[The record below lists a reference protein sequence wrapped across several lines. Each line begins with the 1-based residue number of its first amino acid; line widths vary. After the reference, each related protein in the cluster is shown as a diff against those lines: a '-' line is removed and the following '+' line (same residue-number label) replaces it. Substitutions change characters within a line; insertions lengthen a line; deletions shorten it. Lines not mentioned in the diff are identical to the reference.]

1 MLAKASGQSTHFPG
15 LGDGLRKQ
23 ACSHQIGTRLATA
36 WYQERHAAIMHDRC
50 PVSAWLTMNSST
62 VPRRPRWR
70 SLALLAVCLVPL
82 LWPLQQLA
90 ERYYRNELVSQNRQT
105 LDLYVANLLG
115 TLHRYESLPQI
126 LNDLPVLRDTL
137 LIPQNLTNVDK
148 ANHLLRD
155 IAQQTGADVLYLM
168 NTNGR
173 TLAASN
179 WDQRDSFV
187 GRNFAFRPYF
197 NDAMEG
203 KLGRFFGL
211 GTTSA
216 KRGYFFAG
224 AVNDGDQVIGVLVIK
239 VDLDHTETLWGKT
252 PEQLLLTDQNGVVI
266 LTSRPDWRF
275 RATRELSNAEKQSIV
290 SVQTYPT
297 NDPLPLR
304 LDDKAWLTQTQQIDE
319 IGWSANILAPRALI
333 DRPVRTVVAVGAAA
347 LLVLIS
353 LLGIMMQRRRHYL
366 DRIAFEAKAR
376 RELEMRVIERTSE
389 LEGLNSRLRQEVLE
403 REQAQQEL
411 VRAQDELVQA
421 GKLSALGTMSA
432 SISHELNQPL
442 AAIRSYAENAEVL
455 LDHQR
460 TDDARGNLKLISELT
475 GRMASIIAHLRAF
488 ARRDRHAPESVALQ
502 PALDDALALLAKRRR
517 AMEVE
522 LIRDV
527 PAATLWVQAGE
538 TRLRQVL
545 GNLLA
550 NALDALTE
558 KGPPR
563 KLWLSAE
570 QSAEGV
576 NLYIRDNG
584 PGFSAEALARAREPF
599 FTTKT
604 RTQGLGLG
612 LAICDTLMRAL
623 GGELLFANHPGGGAL
638 LTLRLRAGAP
648 GVNLQPSE
656 DLSP

>member
-1 MLAKASGQSTHFPG
+1 MTM
-15 LGDGLRKQ
+15 
-23 ACSHQIGTRLATA
+23 T
-36 WYQERHAAIMHDRC
+36 
-50 PVSAWLTMNSST
+50 SA
-62 VPRRPRWR
+62 VPHRPRWR
-70 SLALLAVCLVPL
+70 SLALLALCLAPL
-82 LWPLQQLA
+82 LWPLEHLA
-90 ERYYRNELVSQNRQT
+90 ERYYRGVLANQNRQT

-115 TLHRYESLPQI
+115 TLHRYETLPQI
-126 LNDLPVLRDTL
+126 LGDLPALRAAL
-137 LIPQNLTNVDK
+137 ENPQDK
-148 ANHLLRD
+148 STAENANRWLRD
-155 IAQQTGADVLYLM
+155 ITRQTGADVMYLM
-168 NTNGR
+168 DSNGL

-179 WDQRDSFV
+179 SDQRDSFV
-187 GRNFAFRPYF
+187 GRNFSFRPYF
-197 NDAMEG
+197 FDALAG

-211 GTTSA
+211 GTTSV
-216 KRGYFFAG
+216 KRGYFFA
-224 AVNDGDQVIGVLVIK
+224 APVRDGDRVIGVLVVK

-252 PEQLLLTDQNGVVI
+252 PEQLLLTDQNGVVV
-266 LTSRPDWRF
+266 LTSNPDWRF
-275 RATRELSNAEKQSIV
+275 RATRELSEDEKKAIV
-290 SVQTYPT
+290 AIQPYPT
-297 NDPLPLR
+297 RTPRPLA
-304 LDDKAWLTQTQQIDE
+304 LDEKAWLTQSQAIEET
-319 IGWSANILAPRALI
+319 GWNVNILAPRALV
-333 DRPVRTVVAVGAAA
+333 DRQVRTVVAIGGAA
-347 LLVLIS
+347 LLVLMLLLS
-353 LLGIMMQRRRHYL
+353 LVMQRRRHYL

-376 RELEMRVIERTSE
+376 RELEMRVVERTSD

-442 AAIRSYAENAEVL
+442 AAIRSYAENAGVL

-460 TDDARGNLKLISELT
+460 IEDARGNLKLISELT

-522 LIRDV
+522 LIRDL
-527 PAATLWVQAGE
+527 PDATLWVQAGE

-563 KLWLSAE
+563 RLWISAE
-570 QSAEGV
+570 QTSEGV

-584 PGFSAEALARAREPF
+584 PGFTQEALARAREPF

-623 GGELLFANHPGGGAL
+623 DGELLFANHASGGAL
-638 LTLRLRAGAP
+638 LTLRLRAGAS
-648 GVNLQPSE
+648 GANLQPPE
-656 DLSP
+656 DLSA

>member
-1 MLAKASGQSTHFPG
+1 LSG
-15 LGDGLRKQ
+15 
-23 ACSHQIGTRLATA
+23 
-36 WYQERHAAIMHDRC
+36 AIIMITTSKL
-50 PVSAWLTMNSST
+50 P
-62 VPRRPRWR
+62 PRPRWR
-70 SLALLAVCLVPL
+70 SLALLAILLAPL
-82 LWPLQQLA
+82 LWPLEHLA
-90 ERYYRNELVSQNRQT
+90 ERYYRNELISQNRQT

-115 TLHRYESLPQI
+115 TLHRYETLPQI
-126 LNDLPVLRDTL
+126 LSQLPALRAALAAPQDAPTINAANQL
-137 LIPQNLTNVDK
+137 LQEIS
-148 ANHLLRD
+148 R
-155 IAQQTGADVLYLM
+155 QTGAEVMYLM
-168 NTNGR
+168 GPDGT

-179 WDQRDSFV
+179 WDKRDSFL

-197 NDAMEG
+197 NDAMAG
-203 KLGRFFGL
+203 NLGRFFGL
-211 GTTSA
+211 GTTSG
-216 KRGYFFAG
+216 KRGYFFAS
-224 AVNDGDQVIGVLVIK
+224 AVRNENQVIGALVVK

-252 PEQLLLTDQNGVVI
+252 PEQLLLTDHNGVVI
-266 LTSRPDWRF
+266 LTSNPEWRF
-275 RATRELSNAEKQSIV
+275 RATRALSEEEKQAIV
-290 SVQTYPT
+290 AIQPYPT
-297 NDPLPLR
+297 RDPRPL
-304 LDDKAWLTQTQQIDE
+304 LLNEKAWLTQTQHIAE
-319 IGWSANILAPRALI
+319 TGWSVNILAPRALI
-333 DRPVRTVVAVGAAA
+333 DRPVRTVVAVGGAT
-347 LLVLIS
+347 LLVVML
-353 LLGIMMQRRRHYL
+353 LLGIMIQRRRHYL

-376 RELEMRVIERTSE
+376 RELEVRVIERTSD
-389 LEGLNSRLRQEVLE
+389 LEGLNSRLKQEVLE

-421 GKLSALGTMSA
+421 SKLSALGTMSA

-455 LDHQR
+455 LDHGR

-522 LIRDV
+522 LIRDL
-527 PAATLWVQAGE
+527 PDATLWVQAGE

-570 QSAEGV
+570 QTPEGV
-576 NLYIRDNG
+576 NLFIRDNG
-584 PGFSAEALARAREPF
+584 PGFSQEALAHAREPF

-638 LTLRLRAGAP
+638 LTLRLRAGAS
-648 GVNLQPSE
+648 GVSLQPPE
-656 DLSP
+656 DLSA

>member
-1 MLAKASGQSTHFPG
+1 MT
-15 LGDGLRKQ
+15 
-23 ACSHQIGTRLATA
+23 
-36 WYQERHAAIMHDRC
+36 
-50 PVSAWLTMNSST
+50 SAL
-62 VPRRPRWR
+62 PPRPRWR
-70 SLALLAVCLVPL
+70 SLALLALCLAPL
-82 LWPLQQLA
+82 LWPLEHLA
-90 ERYYRNELVSQNRQT
+90 ERYYRSELANQNRQT

-115 TLHRYESLPQI
+115 TLHRYETLPQI
-126 LNDLPVLRDTL
+126 LGDLPALRAVLENPGDGMT
-137 LIPQNLTNVDK
+137 Q
-148 ANHLLRD
+148 ANANRLLRD
-155 IAQQTGADVLYLM
+155 ISQQTGADVMYLM
-168 NTNGR
+168 DAKGM

-179 WDQRDSFV
+179 SDQRDSFI
-187 GRNFAFRPYF
+187 GRNFSFRPYF
-197 NDAMEG
+197 TDALAG
-203 KLGRFFGL
+203 RTGRFFGL
-211 GTTSA
+211 GTTSV

-224 AVNDGDQVIGVLVIK
+224 PVRDGERVIGVLVVK

-266 LTSRPDWRF
+266 LTSNPDWRF
-275 RATRELSNAEKQSIV
+275 RATRDLTDDEKKAIV
-290 SVQTYPT
+290 AIQPYPT
-297 NDPLPLR
+297 RDPRPLKI
-304 LDDKAWLTQTQQIDE
+304 DDHAWLAQSQAITET
-319 IGWSANILAPRALI
+319 GWNVNILAPRALV
-333 DRPVRTVVAVGAAA
+333 DRPVRTVQAIGGAA
-347 LLVLIS
+347 LLVLML
-353 LLGIMMQRRRHYL
+353 LLGLMMQRRRHYL

-376 RELEMRVIERTSE
+376 RELEMRVIERTSD

-411 VRAQDELVQA
+411 VRAQDELVQT

-460 TDDARGNLKLISELT
+460 TEDARGNLKLISELT

-527 PAATLWVQAGE
+527 PDATLWVQAGE

-563 KLWLSAE
+563 KLWISAE
-570 QSAEGV
+570 QTGEGV

-584 PGFSAEALARAREPF
+584 PGFSQEALERAREPF

-623 GGELLFANHPGGGAL
+623 GGELLFANHASGGAL
-638 LTLRLRAGAP
+638 LTLRLRAGAS
-648 GVNLQPSE
+648 GANLQPPE
-656 DLSP
+656 DLSA

>member
-1 MLAKASGQSTHFPG
+1 MT
-15 LGDGLRKQ
+15 
-23 ACSHQIGTRLATA
+23 TT
-36 WYQERHAAIMHDRC
+36 
-50 PVSAWLTMNSST
+50 ST

-70 SLALLAVCLVPL
+70 SLALLAICLAPL
-82 LWPLQQLA
+82 LWPLEHLA
-90 ERYYRNELVSQNRQT
+90 ERYYRSVLTNQNRQT

-115 TLHRYESLPQI
+115 TLHRYETLPQI
-126 LNDLPVLRDTL
+126 LGDLPALRAALAAPDDRATRE
-137 LIPQNLTNVDK
+137 NAD
-148 ANHLLRD
+148 HLLRD
-155 IAQQTGADVLYLM
+155 IARQTGADVMYLM
-168 NTNGR
+168 DSNGL

-179 WDQRDSFV
+179 SDQRDSFV
-187 GRNFAFRPYF
+187 GRNFSFRPYF
-197 NDAMEG
+197 IDARAG

-211 GTTSA
+211 GTTSV
-216 KRGYFFAG
+216 KRGYFFAAPVREG
-224 AVNDGDQVIGVLVIK
+224 ERVMGVLVVK

-252 PEQLLLTDQNGVVI
+252 PEQLLVTDQNGVVI
-266 LTSRPDWRF
+266 LTSNPDWRF
-275 RATRELSNAEKQSIV
+275 RATRELSEDEKKAIIAIQP
-290 SVQTYPT
+290 YPT
-297 NDPLPLR
+297 RDPRPLR
-304 LDDKAWLTQTQQIDE
+304 LDEHAWLTQSQAIEET
-319 IGWSANILAPRALI
+319 GWNVNILAPRALI
-333 DRPVRTVVAVGAAA
+333 DRPVRTVAAIGGAT
-347 LLVLIS
+347 LLVLMLLLS
-353 LLGIMMQRRRHYL
+353 LMMQRRRHYL

-376 RELEMRVIERTSE
+376 RELEMRVAERTSD

-411 VRAQDELVQA
+411 VRAQDELVQT

-460 TDDARGNLKLISELT
+460 TEEARGNLKLISELT

-522 LIRDV
+522 LIRDL

-563 KLWLSAE
+563 KLWISAE
-570 QSAEGV
+570 QTSEGV

-584 PGFSAEALARAREPF
+584 PGFSQEALEHAREPF

-623 GGELLFANHPGGGAL
+623 GGELLFANHPGGGAV
-638 LTLRLRAGAP
+638 LTLRLRAGAS
-648 GVNLQPSE
+648 GANLQPPE
-656 DLSP
+656 DLSA

>member
-1 MLAKASGQSTHFPG
+1 MTPALP
-15 LGDGLRKQ
+15 
-23 ACSHQIGTRLATA
+23 
-36 WYQERHAAIMHDRC
+36 
-50 PVSAWLTMNSST
+50 P
-62 VPRRPRWR
+62 RPRWR
-70 SLALLAVCLVPL
+70 SLALLALCLAPL
-82 LWPLQQLA
+82 LWPLEHLA
-90 ERYYRNELVSQNRQT
+90 ERYYRSVLANQNRQT

-115 TLHRYESLPQI
+115 TLHRYETLPQI
-126 LNDLPVLRDTL
+126 LGDLPALRGALVAPHDSETL
-137 LIPQNLTNVDK
+137 KN
-148 ANHLLRD
+148 ANRLLSD
-155 IAQQTGADVLYLM
+155 ITRQTGADVMYLM
-168 NTNGR
+168 DANGL

-179 WDQRDSFV
+179 SEHKDSFI
-187 GRNFAFRPYF
+187 GRNFSFRPYF
-197 NDAMEG
+197 IDALAG
-203 KLGRFFGL
+203 RTGRFFGL

-224 AVNDGDQVIGVLVIK
+224 PVRDGERVIGVLVVK

-252 PEQLLLTDQNGVVI
+252 PEQLLLTDQSGVVI
-266 LTSRPDWRF
+266 LTSNPEWRF
-275 RATRELSNAEKQSIV
+275 RATRDLTDDEKKAIVTIQS
-290 SVQTYPT
+290 YPT
-297 NDPLPLR
+297 RDPRPLR
-304 LDDKAWLTQTQQIDE
+304 IDEHAWLAQTQAIE
-319 IGWSANILAPRALI
+319 ETGWNVNILAPRSLV
-333 DRPVRTVVAVGAAA
+333 DRQVRTVVAIGGAA
-347 LLVLIS
+347 LLVLML
-353 LLGIMMQRRRHYL
+353 LLGLMMQRRRHYL

-376 RELEMRVIERTSE
+376 RELEMRVIERTSD

-411 VRAQDELVQA
+411 VQAQDELVQTS
-421 GKLSALGTMSA
+421 KLTALGTMSA

-460 TDDARGNLKLISELT
+460 TEEARGNLKLISELT

-502 PALDDALALLAKRRR
+502 PALDDALALLTKRRR

-522 LIRDV
+522 LIRDL
-527 PAATLWVQAGE
+527 PDATLWVQAGE

-563 KLWLSAE
+563 RLWISAE
-570 QSAEGV
+570 QTAEGV

-584 PGFSAEALARAREPF
+584 PGFSQEALARAREPF

-623 GGELLFANHPGGGAL
+623 GGELLFANHPSGGAV
-638 LTLRLRAGAP
+638 LTLRLRAGAS
-648 GVNLQPSE
+648 GANLQPPE
-656 DLSP
+656 DLSA

>member
-1 MLAKASGQSTHFPG
+1 MTKTSTLP
-15 LGDGLRKQ
+15 
-23 ACSHQIGTRLATA
+23 
-36 WYQERHAAIMHDRC
+36 
-50 PVSAWLTMNSST
+50 P
-62 VPRRPRWR
+62 RPRWR
-70 SLALLAVCLVPL
+70 SLALLAICLAPL
-82 LWPLQQLA
+82 LWPLEHLA
-90 ERYYRNELVSQNRQT
+90 ERYYRGVLANQNRQT

-115 TLHRYESLPQI
+115 TLHRYETLPQI
-126 LNDLPVLRDTL
+126 LGDLPALRAALETPGDRATL
-137 LIPQNLTNVDK
+137 EN
-148 ANHLLRD
+148 ANHLLSD
-155 IAQQTGADVLYLM
+155 ITRQTGADVMYLM
-168 NTNGR
+168 DANGL

-179 WDQRDSFV
+179 ADQRDSFV
-187 GRNFAFRPYF
+187 GRNFSFRPYF
-197 NDAMEG
+197 IDARAG
-203 KLGRFFGL
+203 RTGRFFGL
-211 GTTSA
+211 GTTSV

-224 AVNDGDQVIGVLVIK
+224 PVRDGDRVIGVLVVK

-266 LTSRPDWRF
+266 LTSNPEWRF
-275 RATRELSNAEKQSIV
+275 RATRDLTDDEKRAITSI
-290 SVQTYPT
+290 QPYPT
-297 NDPLPLR
+297 RDPRPLKI
-304 LDDKAWLTQTQQIDE
+304 DEHAWLTQSQPIDE
-319 IGWSANILAPRALI
+319 TGWNVNILAPKALV
-333 DRPVRTVVAVGAAA
+333 DRPVRTVVAIGGAT
-347 LLVLIS
+347 LLVLML
-353 LLGIMMQRRRHYL
+353 LLGLMMQRRRHYL

-376 RELEMRVIERTSE
+376 RELEMRVIERTSD

-460 TDDARGNLKLISELT
+460 TEDARGNLKLISELT

-522 LIRDV
+522 LIRDM
-527 PAATLWVQAGE
+527 PDATLWVQAGE

-563 KLWLSAE
+563 KLWISAE
-570 QSAEGV
+570 QTREGV

-584 PGFSAEALARAREPF
+584 PGFSQEALERAREPF

-623 GGELLFANHPGGGAL
+623 GGELLFANHASGGAV
-638 LTLRLRAGAP
+638 LTLRLRAGAS
-648 GVNLQPSE
+648 GANLQPPE
-656 DLSP
+656 DLSA

>member
-1 MLAKASGQSTHFPG
+1 MTPALP
-15 LGDGLRKQ
+15 
-23 ACSHQIGTRLATA
+23 
-36 WYQERHAAIMHDRC
+36 
-50 PVSAWLTMNSST
+50 P
-62 VPRRPRWR
+62 RPRWR
-70 SLALLAVCLVPL
+70 SLALLAICLAPL
-82 LWPLQQLA
+82 LWPLEHLA
-90 ERYYRNELVSQNRQT
+90 ERYYRNVLANQNRQT

-115 TLHRYESLPQI
+115 TLHRYETLPQI
-126 LNDLPVLRDTL
+126 LGNLPALRGALADPQDAATL
-137 LIPQNLTNVDK
+137 EK
-148 ANHLLRD
+148 ANHLLSD
-155 IAQQTGADVLYLM
+155 ITRQTGADVMYLM
-168 NTNGR
+168 DANGL

-179 WDQRDSFV
+179 SEHKDSFI
-187 GRNFAFRPYF
+187 GRNFSFRPYF
-197 NDAMEG
+197 IDALAG
-203 KLGRFFGL
+203 RTGRFFGL

-224 AVNDGDQVIGVLVIK
+224 PVSDGERVIGVLVVK

-252 PEQLLLTDQNGVVI
+252 PEQLLLTDQSGVVI
-266 LTSRPDWRF
+266 LTSNPEWRF
-275 RATRELSNAEKQSIV
+275 RATRDLTDDEKKAIV
-290 SVQTYPT
+290 SIQSYPT
-297 NDPLPLR
+297 RDPRPLR
-304 LDDKAWLTQTQQIDE
+304 IDENAWLTQTQAIDE
-319 IGWSANILAPRALI
+319 TGWNVNILAPRALL
-333 DRPVRTVVAVGAAA
+333 DRQVRTVVAIGGAA
-347 LLVLIS
+347 LLVLML
-353 LLGIMMQRRRHYL
+353 LLGLMMQRRRHYL

-376 RELEMRVIERTSE
+376 RELEMRVIERTSD

-411 VRAQDELVQA
+411 VQAQDELVQTS
-421 GKLSALGTMSA
+421 KLTALGTMSA

-460 TDDARGNLKLISELT
+460 TEEARGNLKLISELT

-522 LIRDV
+522 LIRDL
-527 PAATLWVQAGE
+527 PDATLWVQAGE

-563 KLWLSAE
+563 RLWISAE
-570 QSAEGV
+570 QTAQGV

-584 PGFSAEALARAREPF
+584 PGFSEEALARAREPF

-623 GGELLFANHPGGGAL
+623 GGELLFANHPSGGAV
-638 LTLRLRAGAP
+638 LTLRLCAGAS
-648 GVNLQPSE
+648 GANLQPPE
-656 DLSP
+656 DLSA

>member
-1 MLAKASGQSTHFPG
+1 MTPALP
-15 LGDGLRKQ
+15 
-23 ACSHQIGTRLATA
+23 
-36 WYQERHAAIMHDRC
+36 
-50 PVSAWLTMNSST
+50 P
-62 VPRRPRWR
+62 RPRWR
-70 SLALLAVCLVPL
+70 SLAILAICLAPL
-82 LWPLQQLA
+82 LWPLEHLA
-90 ERYYRNELVSQNRQT
+90 ERYYRNVLANQNRQT

-115 TLHRYESLPQI
+115 TLHRYETLPQI
-126 LNDLPVLRDTL
+126 LGNLPALRGALADPKDAATL
-137 LIPQNLTNVDK
+137 EK
-148 ANHLLRD
+148 ANHLLSD
-155 IAQQTGADVLYLM
+155 ITRQTGADVMYLM
-168 NTNGR
+168 DANGL

-179 WDQRDSFV
+179 SEHKDSFI
-187 GRNFAFRPYF
+187 GRNFSFRPYF
-197 NDAMEG
+197 IDALAG
-203 KLGRFFGL
+203 RTGRFFGL

-224 AVNDGDQVIGVLVIK
+224 PVSDGERVIGVLVVK

-252 PEQLLLTDQNGVVI
+252 PEQLLLTDQSGVVI
-266 LTSRPDWRF
+266 LTSNPEWRF
-275 RATRELSNAEKQSIV
+275 RATRDLTDDEKKAIV
-290 SVQTYPT
+290 SIQSYPT
-297 NDPLPLR
+297 RDPRPLR
-304 LDDKAWLTQTQQIDE
+304 IDENAWLTQTQAIDE
-319 IGWSANILAPRALI
+319 TGWNVNILAPRALL
-333 DRPVRTVVAVGAAA
+333 DRQVRTVVAIGGAA
-347 LLVLIS
+347 LLVLML
-353 LLGIMMQRRRHYL
+353 LLGLMMQRRRHYL

-376 RELEMRVIERTSE
+376 RELEMRVIERTSD

-411 VRAQDELVQA
+411 VQAQDELVQTS
-421 GKLSALGTMSA
+421 KLTALGTMSA

-460 TDDARGNLKLISELT
+460 TEEARGNLKLISELT

-522 LIRDV
+522 LIRDL
-527 PAATLWVQAGE
+527 PDATLWVQAGE

-563 KLWLSAE
+563 RLWISAE
-570 QSAEGV
+570 QTAQGV

-584 PGFSAEALARAREPF
+584 PGFSEEALARAREPF

-623 GGELLFANHPGGGAL
+623 GGELLFANHPSGGAV
-638 LTLRLRAGAP
+638 LTLRLCAGAS
-648 GVNLQPSE
+648 GANLQPPE
-656 DLSP
+656 DLSA

>member
-1 MLAKASGQSTHFPG
+1 MTPPL
-15 LGDGLRKQ
+15 
-23 ACSHQIGTRLATA
+23 
-36 WYQERHAAIMHDRC
+36 
-50 PVSAWLTMNSST
+50 
-62 VPRRPRWR
+62 PRSPRWR
-70 SLALLAVCLVPL
+70 SLALLALCLAPL
-82 LWPLQQLA
+82 LWPLEHLA
-90 ERYYRNELVSQNRQT
+90 ERYYRSELAGQNRQT

-115 TLHRYESLPQI
+115 TLHRYEVLPQI
-126 LNDLPVLRDTL
+126 LGDLPALRAVLAAPRQQLTTDNANRL
-137 LIPQNLTNVDK
+137 LK
-148 ANHLLRD
+148 D
-155 IAQQTGADVLYLM
+155 IRAQTGAEVMYLM
-168 NTNGR
+168 DTSGK

-179 WDQRDSFV
+179 WDKHDSFV

-197 NDAMEG
+197 SEAMQG
-203 KLGRFFGL
+203 RLGRFFGQ

-216 KRGYFFAG
+216 KRGYFFAA
-224 AVNDGDQVIGVLVIK
+224 AVHDGERIIGVLVVK
-239 VDLDHTETLWGKT
+239 VDLDLTESLWGKT
-252 PEQLLLTDQNGVVI
+252 PEQLLLTDHNGVVI
-266 LTSRPDWRF
+266 ITSRPDWRF
-275 RATRELSNAEKQSIV
+275 RATRPLSDEERQAITA
-290 SVQTYPT
+290 VQPYPT
-297 NDPLPLR
+297 RDPQPLN
-304 LDDKAWLTQTQQIDE
+304 LNPDAWLTQTQQIAE
-319 IGWSANILAPRALI
+319 TGWSVSILAPRTLI
-333 DRPVRTVVAVGAAA
+333 DRPVRTVVAIGGAA
-347 LLVLIS
+347 LLVLML
-353 LLGIMMQRRRHYL
+353 LLGLLMQRRRHYL
-366 DRIAFEAKAR
+366 QRIAFEAKTR
-376 RELEMRVIERTSE
+376 RELEARVAERTSD
-389 LEGLNSRLRQEVLE
+389 LEGLNRRLKQEVLE

-411 VRAQDELVQA
+411 VRAQDDLVQA

-522 LIRDV
+522 LIRDL
-527 PAATLWVQAGE
+527 PAATLWVEAGE

-570 QSAEGV
+570 STADGV

-584 PGFSAEALARAREPF
+584 PGFCMEALGRAGEPF
-599 FTTKT
+599 YTTKT

-612 LAICDTLMRAL
+612 LAICDTLMRAF
-623 GGELLFANHPGGGAL
+623 GGELSFANHKEGGAL
-638 LTLRLRAGAP
+638 ITLRLRAGAP
-648 GVNLQPSE
+648 GVSLQPSE
-656 DLSP
+656 DRSE